1 MAKKLTITLVVVITF
16 IAVLGLVKYWQIQAA
31 ISASTNFKMPPE
43 AVTTTV
49 VKEER
54 WRNSLQSIGSIE
66 AVHGVTVAADL
77 PGIVEKIAFNSGD
90 KVRQGDVL
98 VTLSTRQEQAQLT
111 AAESRLELTRLNLER
126 TQGLRQ
132 EGITAQADLDRAM
145 AEHDQA
151 KASVGEIRATIQ
163 RKAIRAPFSG
173 VLGIRLVN
181 LGQYLTSGQ
190 PVVPLQTLD
199 PVYVNFSVPQQ
210 ELHHVP
216 IGAEVRVTSDDLG
229 KAAHTGKIT
238 AIDSV
243 VDPSTRNLRIQA
255 TFANPDLTMR
265 PGMFVDTEVLLEEG
279 AAVIPIPSSSI
290 QYAPYGDSVFV
301 VEQVKGQDGKSYL
314 GVRQQFVKLGPG
326 RGDQKAVLSG
336 IKPGE
341 EIVTSGV
348 FKLRNGAA
356 VLVNNEI
363 QPGNNPEPKP
373 EEN

>member
-1 MAKKLTITLVVVITF
+1 MAKKLAITLVVVIT
-16 IAVLGLVKYWQIQAA
+16 ILAALGLVKYRQIQAA
-31 ISASTNFKMPPE
+31 ISASSNFQMPPE
-43 AVTTTV
+43 AVTTTTA
-49 VKEER
+49 KEER
-54 WRNSLQSIGSIE
+54 WRNSLQSIGSVE

-77 PGIVEKIAFNSGD
+77 PGIVESIAFKSGD
-90 KVRQGDVL
+90 RVRQGDVL

-132 EGITAQADLDRAM
+132 EGISAQADLDKAM

-151 KASVGEIRATIQ
+151 KAAVGEIRATIQ
-163 RKAIRAPFSG
+163 RKSIRAPFAG
-173 VLGIRLVN
+173 ILGLRLVN

-190 PVVPLQTLD
+190 PVVPLQSLD
-199 PVYVNFSVPQQ
+199 SVYVDFSVPQQ
-210 ELHHVP
+210 ELSHVP
-216 IGAEVRVTSDDLG
+216 IGAEVRVTSDELG
-229 KAAHTGKIT
+229 KKQHTGKIT

-255 TFANPDLTMR
+255 TFANPDLTLR

-279 AAVIPIPSSSI
+279 SMVIPIPSSSI

-301 VEQVKGQDGKSYL
+301 VEQMKGKDGKSYL

-336 IKPGE
+336 IKAGE

-348 FKLRNGAA
+348 FKLRNGSA
-356 VLVNNEI
+356 VRVNNEI
-363 QPGNNPEPKP
+363 QPSNNPEPRP
-373 EEN
+373 EDT

>member
-1 MAKKLTITLVVVITF
+1 MAKKLAITLVVVIT
-16 IAVLGLVKYWQIQAA
+16 ILAVLGLVKYRQIQAA
-31 ISASTNFKMPPE
+31 ISASSNFQMPPE
-43 AVTTTV
+43 AVTTTTA
-49 VKEER
+49 KEER
-54 WRNSLQSIGSIE
+54 WRNSLQSIGSVE

-77 PGIVEKIAFNSGD
+77 PGIVESIAFKSGD
-90 KVRQGDVL
+90 RVRQGDVR

-132 EGITAQADLDRAM
+132 EGISAQADLDKAM

-151 KASVGEIRATIQ
+151 KAAVGEIRATIQ
-163 RKAIRAPFSG
+163 RKSIRAPFAG
-173 VLGIRLVN
+173 ILGLRLVN

-190 PVVPLQTLD
+190 PVVPLQSLD
-199 PVYVNFSVPQQ
+199 SVYVDFSVPQQ
-210 ELHHVP
+210 ELSHVP
-216 IGAEVRVTSDDLG
+216 IGAEVRVASDELG
-229 KAAHTGKIT
+229 KKQHTGKIT

-255 TFANPDLTMR
+255 TFANPDLTLR

-279 AAVIPIPSSSI
+279 SVVIPIPSSSI

-301 VEQVKGQDGKSYL
+301 VEQMKGKDGKSYL

-336 IKPGE
+336 IKAGE

-348 FKLRNGAA
+348 FKLRNGSA
-356 VLVNNEI
+356 VRVNNEI
-363 QPGNNPEPKP
+363 QPSNNPEPRP
-373 EEN
+373 EDT